1 MSIRWPLQD
10 QVFWYVQTN
19 DAVKTCKADQRAQV
33 VVIGGGM
40 AGLSAA
46 QAWSKRGK
54 QVVVLEQYYCGSGA
68 SGKSS
73 GFVTPNAE
81 LSFTDFS
88 KRYNEQ
94 TARIIW
100 DYITSGVTD
109 IRTNI
114 EQHNLHCDFMPQ
126 DTLILAND
134 QKSLTVLE
142 TEYHT
147 LSNQGYPTEFYA
159 DDNLRSYIGSSHYS
173 AGLVYKGTFSIQG
186 YAYCQAMKKQLATE
200 GVTIFEETPVTAIN
214 GHTITTPYATITA
227 DYIIICCDRFVPQL
241 GLLTQDVYHAQTF
254 VMLSSALPA
263 EQISSLFPK
272 GPLMAWDSEL
282 IYNYFRLTPD
292 NRFLLGGGNFSST
305 YAAQEKHN
313 YAPIVRKLTDYCKK
327 MFPQLSVQFEYV
339 WPGLIGLSKDI
350 APIAGP
356 DKHSPHIYYVTAC
369 AGLPIAAA
377 LGRYS
382 AEQLIDGNRSLDT
395 YFSPYRKFP
404 LGGITQKILGTKL
417 SFALSNLLKRNI
429 P

>member
-1 MSIRWPLQD
+1 MNSCWPLQD
-10 QVFWYVQTN
+10 QVFWYVHG
-19 DAVKTCKADQRAQV
+19 DAVKTCTTDQRAQV
-33 VVIGGGM
+33 AIIGGGM

-46 QAWSKRGK
+46 KAWNKRGK

-81 LSFTDFS
+81 LSFTDFA
-88 KRYNEQ
+88 KRYDMQ
-94 TARIIW
+94 AARTIW
-100 DYITSGVTD
+100 DCITRGVAD
-109 IRTNI
+109 IRTTI
-114 EQHNLHCDFMPQ
+114 EQNKMNCDFMPQ
-126 DTLILAND
+126 DTLMLAND
-134 QKSLTVLE
+134 QKSLNILE
-142 TEYHT
+142 TEYRN
-147 LSNQGYPTEFYA
+147 LSDHGYPTEFYI
-159 DDNLRSYIGSSHYS
+159 DNLQSYIGSSQYCG
-173 AGLVYKGTFSIQG
+173 ALRYNGTFSING
-186 YAYCQAMKKQLATE
+186 YAYCQEMKKHLVAE
-200 GVTIFEETPVTAIN
+200 GVSVFEETPVLAIN

-241 GLLTQDVYHAQTF
+241 GLLTQQVYHAQTF
-254 VMLSSALPA
+254 VMLSSPLPA
-263 EQISSLFPK
+263 EQVSSLFPNR
-272 GPLMAWDSEL
+272 PFMAWDSEL
-282 IYNYFRLTPD
+282 IYNYFRLTHD
-292 NRFLLGGGNFSST
+292 NRFLLGGGDFVST

-313 YAPIVRKLTDYCKK
+313 YSSIVTKLTNYLKK

-350 APIAGP
+350 APLAGS

-382 AEQLIDGNRSLDT
+382 AEQLIDGNKSLDA